1 MQAMKKNNPK
11 AVWVAQAW
19 QANPRSQMIENLKAG
34 DMIVL
39 DLFSESRPQWGSRIY
54 LASQRRFRPAQ
65 LDLLHV
71 AELRRQCRS
80 AR

>member
-1 MQAMKKNNPK
+1 MKKNNPK

-39 DLFSESRPQWGSRIY
+39 DLFSESRPQWGIPNLPGIAKTVS
-54 LASQRRFRPAQ
+54 ASTTGFIA
-65 LDLLHV
+65 
-71 AELRRQCRS
+71 CC
-80 AR
+80 